1 MEMQILIMLA
11 LMMIIF
17 KMVIAKLLFMLD
29 IWLNEVRDIS
39 NVRDVK
45 KDKQRIN
52 ACSMTSK
59 KTVVLMHTRRK

>member
-1 MEMQILIMLA
+1 MLA

-52 ACSMTSK
+52 ACSMTSNK
-59 KTVVLMHTRRK
+59 MVVLVHTRRK